1 MDNVRCMGSEGGLMD
16 CPLSLSHNCGHHEDA
31 GVRCTLATYGKPVL
45 SLLSGVIK
53 MLGPYV

>member
-1 MDNVRCMGSEGGLMD
+1 MD